1 MCLLLSLINHSK
13 QDPPHISNGVKQYT
27 QWCLEEGLP
36 GVYSDC
42 LTVGGEEEEAGQT
55 EGEGPVSLAP
65 RGRVE
70 GGVRSCHLSNHHVD
84 SLSV

>member
-1 MCLLLSLINHSK
+1 M
-13 QDPPHISNGVKQYT
+13 

-36 GVYSDC
+36 GVYSDY

-55 EGEGPVSLAP
+55 EGEGPVSLPP

-70 GGVRSCHLSNHHVD
+70 GGVHSCHLSNHHVS
-84 SLSV
+84 SLSVQMSAECQLHASTVLEAAER

>member
-1 MCLLLSLINHSK
+1 MIFLLSLIKHSK
-13 QDPPHISNGVKQYT
+13 QDHPHISNGVKQYT

-36 GVYSDC
+36 GVYGDC
-42 LTVGGEEEEAGQT
+42 LTVGGEEEEAGQIK
-55 EGEGPVSLAP
+55 GEGPVSLPP

-70 GGVRSCHLSNHHVD
+70 GVHSCHLSNHHVD